1 MSHAK
6 DVLHVLIDPLVPA
19 EDAALIAGVPPEL
32 LPPPEGPVADRPG
45 WAGRPPKRRE
55 RGDSY
60 RWLCYQDGYRAA
72 ARHRGGY
79 RIIAAPPLTQELKPY
94 QDTLDTLAAT
104 TITDEMARATV
115 RDEVWALTQLLWEHA
130 GLAAKVTALEEQ
142 AESVDTSMVPS
153 APSHTLDAARSAIAD
168 RIRRLAQYVQRV
180 LAAQQAERAAAE
192 HEEQR
197 VFRQPLLRDQAVQYS
212 SEALD
217 LLARASVGSLASHLP
232 APSPEVD
239 TPGTPH
245 ASLRALRQRADDLV
259 ERVQT
264 LGANAPP
271 ELVAAVRHLNI
282 WLKRS

>member
-32 LPPPEGPVADRPG
+32 LPPPEGPVPDRPG

-79 RIIAAPPLTQELKPY
+79 RIVAAPSLTQELKPY
-94 QDTLDTLAAT
+94 QDSLDTLAAT
-104 TITDEMARATV
+104 TVTDEMARAAV
-115 RDEVWALTQLLWEHA
+115 RDEVWALTQLLWSYA
-130 GLAAKVTALEEQ
+130 GLAARVTALEEQ
-142 AESVDTSMVPS
+142 AESIDADMVSSTPS
-153 APSHTLDAARSAIAD
+153 QTLDAARSAIAD
-168 RIRRLAQYVQRV
+168 RIGRLERFVQNV
-180 LAAQQAERAAAE
+180 QEAQQAERAAAE

-197 VFRQPLLRDQAVQYS
+197 VFLRPLLRDQAVQCG

-217 LLARASVGSLASHLP
+217 LLARASVGSLAPHLP
-232 APSPEVD
+232 GPSPEV
-239 TPGTPH
+239 GASGSPH
-245 ASLRALRQRADDLV
+245 DSLRMLRQRADDLV
-259 ERVQT
+259 ERVHA
-264 LGANAPP
+264 LGAGAPS
-271 ELVAAVRHLNI
+271 ELVAAARHLNV
-282 WLKRS
+282 WLKRR